1 MVRVGI
7 LPAQPLPRV
16 STIEQPSTGGSW
28 HEPAPAAEPGY
39 NERVSESRKLT
50 VRCPE
55 CASELVVDAATG
67 EVLSHRRHK
76 QPPGGGKDLESLLQG
91 LDQDKARAEDIFQRE
106 VAAMKDR
113 DRLLEEKFR
122 EAMRRAEEEPDEGPP
137 LRPFDL
143 D

>member
-1 MVRVGI
+1 M
-7 LPAQPLPRV
+7 
-16 STIEQPSTGGSW
+16 
-28 HEPAPAAEPGY
+28 AET
-39 NERVSESRKLT
+39 RKLT

-55 CASELVVDAATG
+55 CSSDIVVDAATG
-67 EVLSHRRHK
+67 EVLSHRKPK
-76 QPPGGGKDLESLLQG
+76 QPLAGGKDLDSLLKG
-91 LDQDKARAEDIFQRE
+91 LDEDKAKAEDVFQRE

-137 LRPFDL
+137 RRPFDL